1 VLPASHTAHTG
12 ASAPPRARNT
22 ERAVHPRYSVAVA
35 GLDPGRDLSARGRPT
50 VSPVFNVTAHADNTG
65 SASSRPRWGGVL
77 RGRVPRQGHR
87 AGVLRAPEAGGRGR
101 RGQGVGAGAGGAVV
115 PAGRARRRAGGGSG
129 PF

>member
-1 VLPASHTAHTG
+1 MLETFCAPASHTAHTR

-22 ERAVHPRYSVAVA
+22 ERAVHPRYSAAVA
-35 GLDPGRDLSARGRPT
+35 GLDPARGRPT
-50 VSPVFNVTAHADNTG
+50 VSPVFNVTVHADNTR

-101 RGQGVGAGAGGAVV
+101 RGQGVRAGAGGAVV